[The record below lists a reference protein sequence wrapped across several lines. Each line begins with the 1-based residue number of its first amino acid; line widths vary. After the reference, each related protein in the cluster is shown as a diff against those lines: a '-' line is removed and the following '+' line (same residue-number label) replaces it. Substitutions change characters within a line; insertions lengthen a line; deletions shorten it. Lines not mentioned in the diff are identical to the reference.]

1 MESNLLDWKNLPFA
15 YTKTPLRFVSRFRGG
30 VWEEGSLTEDASIVL
45 NESAGVLQY
54 SQSCF
59 EGLKAYETK
68 DGRIVC
74 FRPDLNAARMAQ
86 SAAQLEMPV
95 YPEEKFLKAV
105 KATVLANRAF
115 VPPYGSGAALYLR
128 PFMFAAGSVLG
139 VKPADEYE
147 FRIFASPVGPYFKS
161 GVKPLSLRVSDF
173 DRAAPRGTG
182 HVKAGLNY
190 AMSLH
195 ANVLAHAGGFDENLY
210 LDAATRTFV
219 EETGGA
225 NLVFI
230 TKDGKFVTPS
240 SPTILPSITRRS
252 LAYVA
257 GRCLGMPV
265 EERRV
270 PFDEVASFAECG
282 LCGTAAVL
290 SPVGKISG
298 AGKEISFA
306 SGWQEDCVL
315 TKLRETLTGIQTGER
330 EAPAGWIFEIG

>member
-1 MESNLLDWKNLPFA
+1 M
-15 YTKTPLRFVSRFRGG
+15 
-30 VWEEGSLTEDASIVL
+30 
-45 NESAGVLQY
+45 
-54 SQSCF
+54 
-59 EGLKAYETK
+59 
-68 DGRIVC
+68 
-74 FRPDLNAARMAQ
+74 
-86 SAAQLEMPV
+86 
-95 YPEEKFLKAV
+95 
-105 KATVLANRAF
+105 
-115 VPPYGSGAALYLR
+115 
-128 PFMFAAGSVLG
+128 
-139 VKPADEYE
+139 
-147 FRIFASPVGPYFKS
+147 
-161 GVKPLSLRVSDF
+161 
-173 DRAAPRGTG
+173 
-182 HVKAGLNY
+182 
-190 AMSLH
+190 
-195 ANVLAHAGGFDENLY
+195 LAHAGGFDENLY

-257 GRCLGMPV
+257 GRCLGMAV

-315 TKLRETLTGIQTGER
+315 TKLRETLTGDSDGRGGKRPRAGFSKSDNMYRKAHPFEKFHHLHN
-330 EAPAGWIFEIG
+330 APTAPKNSCHLRKV

>member
-1 MESNLLDWKNLPFA
+1 
-15 YTKTPLRFVSRFRGG
+15 
-30 VWEEGSLTEDASIVL
+30 
-45 NESAGVLQY
+45 
-54 SQSCF
+54 
-59 EGLKAYETK
+59 
-68 DGRIVC
+68 
-74 FRPDLNAARMAQ
+74 
-86 SAAQLEMPV
+86 
-95 YPEEKFLKAV
+95 
-105 KATVLANRAF
+105 
-115 VPPYGSGAALYLR
+115 PYGSGAALYLR

-306 SGWQEDCVL
+306 SGWQEDSVL

>member
-1 MESNLLDWKNLPFA
+1 
-15 YTKTPLRFVSRFRGG
+15 
-30 VWEEGSLTEDASIVL
+30 
-45 NESAGVLQY
+45 
-54 SQSCF
+54 
-59 EGLKAYETK
+59 
-68 DGRIVC
+68 
-74 FRPDLNAARMAQ
+74 
-86 SAAQLEMPV
+86 
-95 YPEEKFLKAV
+95 
-105 KATVLANRAF
+105 
-115 VPPYGSGAALYLR
+115 
-128 PFMFAAGSVLG
+128 
-139 VKPADEYE
+139 
-147 FRIFASPVGPYFKS
+147 
-161 GVKPLSLRVSDF
+161 
-173 DRAAPRGTG
+173 
-182 HVKAGLNY
+182 
-190 AMSLH
+190 MSLH

-306 SGWQEDCVL
+306 SGWQEDSVL